1 MLYIAG
7 GLWPIEMAYV
17 APLVKSLEQYS
28 DMLIYD
34 LDAQEDLEQVLC
46 SIPLGDST
54 EFHDTVMTDR

>member
-1 MLYIAG
+1 
-7 GLWPIEMAYV
+7 MAYV